1 MLNFI
6 SRYFSSLKSLLAAP
20 FRGFWRLVKRIWP
33 DQDVTAISSEGELDY
48 YHRSSARRF
57 FKFIFYFGLLIWAAW
72 SSYVFIYH
80 RPMLER
86 RTRQL
91 EEARAQHAQQMSDLN
106 TFFGKY
112 SEMQRAI
119 NAIDDQLNSP
129 KLTQPDRD
137 KLLQQRINTWAQIDM
152 ISTRLNAMFTN
163 ENYAPDFA
171 KLSDLSAEYE
181 MTRAE
186 NSQLRAQMNAMQDKM
201 LVISDADSQ
210 IVDRVTKLANDQN
223 GVLAKNMAKITSSL
237 ASLGLSGQVL
247 ATTALNF
254 SNSVV
259 GSAIAPFNFDEDAD
273 PKYKDLADKI
283 ELWQGMKRAAQ
294 ILPIGAPVANPQ
306 ITSPFGSRTDPIN
319 GTPSRHTGIDFAGK
333 IGTPLY
339 TVAPG
344 RVIFTGEQNGYGNV
358 VEVDH
363 GLGFT
368 TLYAHLSRINVE
380 RGDVVKAHQIVGLG
394 GSTGRSTGPHL
405 HYEIRYNGAPFNPYN
420 FVKGD

>member
-1 MLNFI
+1 M
-6 SRYFSSLKSLLAAP
+6 LAAP
-20 FRGFWRLVKRIWP
+20 FRGFWRSVKRIWP
-33 DQDVTAISSEGELDY
+33 DQDVTAISSGGNLDY
-48 YHRSSARRF
+48 YHQSSARRF

-72 SSYVFIYH
+72 STYVFIYH

-106 TFFGKY
+106 TFFKKY
-112 SEMQRAI
+112 SEMQRDI
-119 NAIDDQLNSP
+119 NSIDDQLSNTA
-129 KLTQPDRD
+129 KLSKADAD

-152 ISTRLNAMFTN
+152 LSTRLDAMFVA
-163 ENYAPDFA
+163 ENYAPDFT
-171 KLSDLSAEYE
+171 KLADMSVEYE
-181 MTRAE
+181 MTRTE
-186 NSQLRAQMNAMQDKM
+186 NSQLRNQMNAMQDKM

-223 GVLAKNMAKITSSL
+223 GILAKNMAKISASL
-237 ASLGLSGQVL
+237 KSLGLSDQFI
-247 ATTALNF
+247 ATAALNT
-254 SNSVV
+254 SNSIV
-259 GSAIAPFNFDEDAD
+259 GAAVAPFNFDEDAD
-273 PKYKDLADKI
+273 PKYKDLAEKI

-294 ILPIGAPVANPQ
+294 ILPIGTPVAGNPP
-306 ITSPFGSRTDPIN
+306 ITSPFGARTDPIN
-319 GTPSRHTGIDFAGK
+319 GQPSRHTGIDFAGK

-339 TVAPG
+339 AVAPG
-344 RVIFTGEQNGYGNV
+344 KVVFTGEQNGYGNV

-368 TLYAHLSRINVE
+368 TLYAHLSRISVE
-380 RGDVVKAHQIVGLG
+380 RGDTVKAHQVVGLG

-405 HYEIRYNGAPFNPYN
+405 HYEIRYNGQPFNPYN